1 MQLGLVDLY
10 HVIFSFTLTHDL
22 FFTLVIIIVLF
33 IIAHHL
39 SVSLVLHH
47 LLLQL
52 IKAILLLDLV
62 LHALDTLILDVNLFV
77 FIAIFALFH
86 AVLARL
92 VHLLL
97 LLLNGLC
104 DGSLLLWVEFIEVGQ
119 VFLIEHL
126 LLLLSHSDLV
136 LGILITVFL
145 ILILVLLILVL
156 LFIFIAFTNHLLL
169 VILHLV
175 LAFMVVTFTVFIHF
189 FILLIDLVRRTLH
202 HLLLVHTLH
211 HVALVGLVDD
221 HLADWAWSALLHQGL
236 TAVLGREVGCG
247 DVEAIVVLS
256 ANQ

>member
-104 DGSLLLWVEFIEVGQ
+104 DGSLLLWVKFIEVGQ

-221 HLADWAWSALLHQGL
+221 HLANWAWSALLHQSL